1 MNKKEANGVDILQE
15 ISENLNRVKA
25 RKPLVHHITNYVTV
39 NDCANIVLAIG
50 ASPVMADDLE
60 EVEEMVGFAGALVIN
75 IGTLNT
81 RTIEAMSKAGIK
93 AKMLGIPVIL
103 DPVGVGAT
111 ALRTGTA
118 QNFIAKVKPD
128 VIRGNMSEIKV
139 LSGLHAK
146 IKGVDSLAD
155 SQDAVAIARELSRRF
170 ACVIAVTGKTDI
182 IAYKNQLCTIRNGH
196 EKLSQ
201 VTGTGCMSTS
211 LIGAY
216 CGASDNYFAATAAGI
231 MTMGLA
237 GEIAYRSLC
246 GDEGIGTFKV
256 RLFDAVS
263 NMAAETLL
271 KGGKVIYEQS
281 EN

>member
-1 MNKKEANGVDILQE
+1 MDILQD
-15 ISENLNRVKA
+15 IGENLNRVKA
-25 RKPLVHHITNYVTV
+25 RAPLVHHITNYVTV

-60 EVEEMVGFAGALVIN
+60 EVEEMVGFAGALVVN

-81 RTIEAMSKAGIK
+81 RTIESMSKAGIK

-111 ALRTGTA
+111 VFRTKTA
-118 QNFIAKVKPD
+118 QNFIAQVRPD

-139 LSGLHAK
+139 LSGLHAE
-146 IKGVDSLAD
+146 IKGVDSIAD
-155 SQDAVAIARELSRRF
+155 SQDAVAVALELSRRF
-170 ACVIAVTGKTDI
+170 DCVIAITGKTDI
-182 IAYKNQLCTIRNGH
+182 IAYKDQLCTIGNGH

-201 VTGTGCMSTS
+201 VTGAGCMSTS

-216 CGASDNYFAATAAGI
+216 CGASDNYFAAAAAGI
-231 MTMGLA
+231 VTMGLA
-237 GEIAYRSLC
+237 GEIAYRSLH
-246 GDEGIGTFKV
+246 DDDGIGTFKI
-256 RLFDAVS
+256 RLFDAIS

-271 KGGKVIYEQS
+271 KGGKVTYEQIQ
-281 EN
+281 N